1 MGMKVINGDFSK
13 KKDDIEETPLIEKLA
28 MVSSEMVNSIE
39 DKGNFILIVENE
51 EGSAQIATD
60 LDAAE
65 VNILLDI
72 IKQQL
77 ITGSFAKG
85 AIH

>member
-1 MGMKVINGDFSK
+1 MKVINGDFSK

-28 MVSSEMVNSIE
+28 LVSSEMVNSIE
-39 DKGNFILIVENE
+39 DKGNFILIVENA

>member
-1 MGMKVINGDFSK
+1 MKVINGDFSK
-13 KKDDIEETPLIEKLA
+13 KNDEIEETPLIEKLA
-28 MVSSEMVNSIE
+28 LVSSEMVNSIE
-39 DKGNFILIVENE
+39 DKGNFILIVENA

>member
-1 MGMKVINGDFSK
+1 MKVINGDFSK

>member
-1 MGMKVINGDFSK
+1 MGMKIINGDFSK
-13 KKDDIEETPLIEKLA
+13 KKDDIEETPLIDKLA

-39 DKGNFILIVENE
+39 DKGNFILIVENT

-65 VNILLDI
+65 VNLLLDI